1 MFRALHVSGNQ
12 RHFYRATQQAQ
23 SRDSCKHYMQT
34 KTVAISSVHSPAKA
48 AATGASQCA
57 AAEFG
62 CMPHHKKL
70 TVSIRST
77 PTGCHIQF
85 GCKVG
90 HVAIQIPKTRHWQ
103 RPSLF
108 ACTGLMKDIVSVC
121 SAHSQLKG
129 AGLLNAA
136 CPGANVSTDHVVQ
149 DLLHSLLG
157 FSVLLITQQCR
168 RPADKPSCYCT
179 GRLSLLPEVKNL
191 WPIGMCLNISGKG
204 CRGLAFGTSSGMSRE
219 AFCKADR

>member
-1 MFRALHVSGNQ
+1 MCRGTSATFTEPHNKHRAETAASTTRRQ
-12 RHFYRATQQAQ
+12 K
-23 SRDSCKHYMQT
+23 D
-34 KTVAISSVHSPAKA
+34 VAISSVHSPAKA
-48 AATGASQCA
+48 AATGASQRA

-70 TVSIRST
+70 TVSMRST

-85 GCKVG
+85 GCTVG

-103 RPSLF
+103 RYSLF

-168 RPADKPSCYCT
+168 RPVADWDVLKHF
-179 GRLSLLPEVKNL
+179 
-191 WPIGMCLNISGKG
+191 WQ
-204 CRGLAFGTSSGMSRE
+204 GL
-219 AFCKADR
+219 